1 MSSSAQFRFAAE
13 FVTFLAAA
21 SGLALVLLRAELL
34 SRVSWA
40 RFAFG
45 AGVTAIGAAAFLH
58 GSLIIESATNPV
70 LLLIGGAGIASMGAA
85 TTQWH
90 GERSTRTVL
99 WVSLAFLVVAMAG
112 EALSQSGVAA
122 VATLLGGVGLG
133 VATLAASRRAI
144 AARIAASA
152 AGALLLVVLVLSL
165 ALSQVISSRVQADAQ
180 RRLQTRAAQEASQL
194 QDRGPRTAVEEASTA
209 AFAIGQ
215 TALASDALHR
225 TPDYQSLLEK
235 LSQLYQ
241 GRAFA
246 FLNGTGNPVASV
258 KVDQALLI
266 TLQRSPLVQNLRC
279 PSQGQGGI
287 QVVGTGA
294 FAIGAQPLCFPDAN
308 NQTTFVGSVLA
319 VVPLDGG
326 YLTFQG
332 IDDANLHFA
341 LLSRSAV
348 VAAVGSQPDGVRG
361 LADKVLADGSPTAG
375 TLAASYVSVQP
386 VKVSDR
392 AVLALVAS
400 TPTKDFEGT
409 RRKLFQTLFLIAL
422 GGTLLALLLSAV
434 VGERVGSRLRRLTL
448 AAEGIQRG
456 ELTTR
461 TGIESEDEVG
471 VLGTAFDSMALSI
484 EEKTSALEQAAA
496 DESRLRNRLEAVVA
510 GMGEALVA
518 VDDEG
523 RVTDFNQAAEELI
536 GIAASAARGR
546 SVDYVV
552 KLVSD
557 DGADLGRRLV
567 KPSVRRWAALG
578 SITATDGKIVP
589 VAMSAGALRDP
600 NGDVVGAVYVF
611 RDLRGEREVERM
623 KTEFLSHMGHELRT
637 PLAVVIGFSEL
648 MTRRDM
654 AADEMRDR
662 AHDILGSARRLQRIV
677 ELLEFVAS
685 SSAGRVPLRPEEL
698 DLRQVVDK
706 TVDRWSRRV
715 GKKHEITRR
724 VARGVPKVSAD
735 ARWLSA
741 SLDELVDNAVKF
753 SPKGGKVAVTV
764 EPSLNGT
771 GRGVRISVSD
781 RGKGMTADEQS
792 LAFSEFVQGD
802 GSDTRSY
809 GGLGLGLAMVHRIAE
824 AHGGT
829 VACDSSPG
837 RGSTFSIFLPT
848 TKRKR
853 S

>member
-1 MSSSAQFRFAAE
+1 
-13 FVTFLAAA
+13 
-21 SGLALVLLRAELL
+21 
-34 SRVSWA
+34 
-40 RFAFG
+40 
-45 AGVTAIGAAAFLH
+45 
-58 GSLIIESATNPV
+58 
-70 LLLIGGAGIASMGAA
+70 
-85 TTQWH
+85 
-90 GERSTRTVL
+90 
-99 WVSLAFLVVAMAG
+99 
-112 EALSQSGVAA
+112 
-122 VATLLGGVGLG
+122 LG
-133 VATLAASRRAI
+133 VATITASRRAI

-180 RRLQTRAAQEASQL
+180 RRLQSRAAQEASQL

-209 AFAIGQ
+209 AFAVGQ
-215 TALASDALHR
+215 TALAADALHQ

-246 FLNGTGNPVASV
+246 FLNGAGNPVASV

-266 TLQRSPLVQNLRC
+266 TLQRSPLVENLRC
-279 PSQGQGGI
+279 PSQGQGAV
-287 QVVGTGA
+287 QVVGVGA

-319 VVPLDGG
+319 VVPLDAP
-326 YLTFQG
+326 YLTFEG
-332 IDDANLHFA
+332 LDDATLHFA
-341 LLSRSAV
+341 LLSRQGS
-348 VAAVGSQPDGVRG
+348 VATVGAQPSGGGLKR
-361 LADKVLADGSPTAG
+361 LADKVLADGSPASATIG
-375 TLAASYVSVQP
+375 SSYVSVQP
-386 VKVSDR
+386 IRVADR
-392 AVLALVAS
+392 PVLALAVS
-400 TPTKDFEGT
+400 TPTKDFEST
-409 RRKLFQTLFLIAL
+409 RRRLFQTLFLIAL

-471 VLGTAFDSMALSI
+471 VLGSAFDSMALSI
-484 EEKTSALEQAAA
+484 EEKTSALEQAAD
-496 DESRLRNRLEAVVA
+496 DESRLRNRLEAVIA

-518 VDDEG
+518 VDHEG
-523 RVTDFNQAAEELI
+523 RITDFNQAAEELV
-536 GIAASAARGR
+536 GVPAATARGR

-552 KLVSD
+552 KLASD
-557 DGADLGRRLV
+557 EGSDLGRRLAN
-567 KPSVRRWAALG
+567 PSVRRWATLG
-578 SITATDGKIVP
+578 SVTSHDGQIVP
-589 VAMSAGALRDP
+589 VAMSAGPLRHAD
-600 NGDVVGAVYVF
+600 GDVVGAVYVF
-611 RDLRGEREVERM
+611 RDLRRERELERM

-637 PLAVVIGFSEL
+637 PLAVVIGFAEL
-648 MTRRDM
+648 MTRREM
-654 AADEMRDR
+654 PAAEMRER

-698 DLRQVVDK
+698 DLRHVVDK

-724 VARGVPKVSAD
+724 VARGVPKVDAD
-735 ARWLSA
+735 ARWLAA

-753 SPKGGKVAVTV
+753 SPKGGRVGLTV
-764 EPSLNGT
+764 EPSLNGS
-771 GRGVRISVSD
+771 GRGVRIAVSD

-809 GGLGLGLAMVHRIAE
+809 GGLGLGLALVQRIAE

-829 VACDSSPG
+829 VACDSTPG
-837 RGSTFSIFLPT
+837 KGSTFSIFLPT
-848 TKRKR
+848 GSKKR